1 MQRFI
6 LRLNIHGHY
15 TPYQPSNYTTTSCI
29 NDLLLHLPSRYVLFH
44 ILHPGNKRMITI
56 NLLDVGRDIFI
67 KVLKDPTIMYPFKT
81 RLIMEQ
87 LDVQDSFS
95 YDSRERSTGRVSYKQ
110 EMEYP
115 HVKVTNI
122 HFCSMG
128 SDRKSSSIFIGV
140 LHHVYH
146 IYLFSPFSCGMKS
159 LSKVCPF
166 SYGSIPL
173 PKDMSFI
180 LWT

>member
-1 MQRFI
+1 MTTLVLISSSPLLPHTPRFA
-6 LRLNIHGHY
+6 LF
-15 TPYQPSNYTTTSCI
+15 T
-29 NDLLLHLPSRYVLFH
+29 LPRFH
-44 ILHPGNKRMITI
+44 NKRMTI
-56 NLLDVGRDIFI
+56 KCLLDMGSNMFD
-67 KVLKDPTIMYPFKT
+67 KVLLDPTILYPYKT
-81 RLIMEQ
+81 KLIMEK
-87 LDVQDSFS
+87 LDLQDSFS
-95 YDSRERSTGRVSYKQ
+95 YESKEGSTGRVCYKQ

-146 IYLFSPFSCGMKS
+146 IYLFSPFSCGIKFP
-159 LSKVCPF
+159 SKVCPY
-166 SYGSIPL
+166 SYGSISL
-173 PKDMSFI
+173 PKDMSFV